1 MFKRKAK
8 VKKLGSDNWSTWS
21 SIASEGKKVNNHV
34 SKESEQ
40 MVTRIDCLIDSIK
53 ETKVA

>member
-8 VKKLGSDNWSTWS
+8 VKKTGSDNWSTWG

-40 MVTRIDCLIDSIK
+40 MVTRIDYLVNSIK

>member
-8 VKKLGSDNWSTWS
+8 AKKAGSDNWSTWS
-21 SIASEGKKVNNHV
+21 SIASEGKKINNHV
-34 SKESEQ
+34 SKESEL
-40 MVTRIDCLIDSIK
+40 MVTRIDYLVDSIK